1 MSMSEEEE
9 KKIYD
14 VINDALLAL
23 CKEKPND
30 PVDFLSRKMLEL
42 IGVDPSEMVRNLNK
56 DRDTKVIDEVVISP
70 EKLAIQ
76 NLKKDFYKNY
86 KIIEEISINNY
97 LVEDLNLGDSNG
109 QKCARIIDKSLND
122 TLMSDRAIT
131 TLVKLSHP
139 NLVKIMEILEDDKYY
154 YIIYDYCPGKD
165 LFTYF
170 YNNREN
176 LNENLVRKSLTQILS
191 AISYLHR
198 SGVIYKNIVP
208 SKILVYNS
216 EFDPNDIQVKLGD
229 LINNTESFSRKTYI
243 YKGFGNTIQDP
254 LFVAPEFIEKKY
266 NNKVDIWG
274 VGMIAYL
281 LFVGEPPFKGNRHE
295 IIYQISNK
303 KIEYPPELDE
313 TKKDL
318 LKKML
323 YKNPNERYDA
333 DELLKEEYFHVDQN
347 EEGGEEEEGKKVENT
362 DDKTFF
368 HVINSMCNFTIGKN
382 LRRSVI
388 SYIIAR
394 KLYKENVG
402 KLRKIFENLDKN
414 HNGYIEK
421 DELLKEYKIYFP
433 GTTEKQLKIINTF
446 LESADVNNNG
456 KIDYAEFLTSMNL
469 GNKELSEQTLKEVF
483 NFYDYNKNGVIEAS
497 DIREIFED
505 TGLSDQQIH
514 EIIDDVD
521 MNQDRKLFFDEFY
534 NLIIGTF

>member
-14 VINDALLAL
+14 VINDALLSL

-30 PVDFLSRKMLEL
+30 PVDFLSRKMLGL
-42 IGVDPSEMVRNLNK
+42 IGVDPSEIIRKVSK
-56 DRDTKVIDEVVISP
+56 DRDNKMIDDVLITP

-76 NLKKDFYKNY
+76 NLKKNFYKNY

-97 LVEDLNLGDSNG
+97 LVEDINLGDT
-109 QKCARIIDKSLND
+109 KCARIIDKSLNE
-122 TLMSDRAIT
+122 TLMSDRAIS

-139 NLVKIMEILEDDKYY
+139 NLVKIIELLEDDKYF
-154 YIIYDYCPGKD
+154 YIVYDYCPGKD

-176 LNENLVRKSLTQILS
+176 LNENLVRKSLNQILS
-191 AISYLHR
+191 ALSYLHR
-198 SGVIYKNIVP
+198 SGVIYKNLVP

-229 LINNTESFSRKTYI
+229 LVNNTEYFSRKSFT

-254 LFVAPEFIEKKY
+254 LFIAPEFIEKKY

-274 VGMIAYL
+274 VGMLAYL
-281 LFVGEPPFKGNRHE
+281 LFVGEPPFKGNKHE

-303 KIEYPPELDE
+303 KIEYPPDLDE

-333 DELLKEEYFHVDQN
+333 DELLKEEYFHIDQN
-347 EEGGEEEEGKKVENT
+347 EEGGEEEEGKKVNNNK
-362 DDKTFF
+362 DDKEFF
-368 HVINSMCNFTIGKN
+368 HVINSMCNFTVGKN
-382 LRRSVI
+382 LRKSVI

-394 KLYKENVG
+394 KLYKENDV
-402 KLRKIFENLDKN
+402 KLRKIFESLDDD
-414 HNGYIEK
+414 HNGFIEK
-421 DELLKEYKIYFP
+421 DELLKEYKNYFP
-433 GTTEKQLKIINTF
+433 GTTEKQLKVINTF

-483 NFYDYNKNGVIEAS
+483 NFYDYDKNGFIEAS

-521 MNQDRKLFFDEFY
+521 LNQDRKLSFDEFY
-534 NLIIGTF
+534 NIITGSF

>member
-14 VINDALLAL
+14 VINDALLSL

-42 IGVDPSEMVRNLNK
+42 IGVDSSEIIRRVSK
-56 DRDTKVIDEVVISP
+56 DRDNKMIDDVLISP

-76 NLKKDFYKNY
+76 NLKKNFYKNY

-97 LVEDLNLGDSNG
+97 LVEDINLGDT
-109 QKCARIIDKSLND
+109 KCARIIDKSINE

-139 NLVKIMEILEDDKYY
+139 NLVKIIELLEDDKYF
-154 YIIYDYCPGKD
+154 YIVYDYCPGKD

-176 LNENLVRKSLTQILS
+176 LNENLVRKSLNQILS
-191 AISYLHR
+191 ALSYLHR
-198 SGVIYKNIVP
+198 SGVIYKNLVP

-229 LINNTESFSRKTYI
+229 LVNNTEYFSRKSFT

-254 LFVAPEFIEKKY
+254 LFIAPEFIEKKY

-274 VGMIAYL
+274 VGMLAYL
-281 LFVGEPPFKGNRHE
+281 LFVGEPPFKGNKHE

-303 KIEYPPELDE
+303 KIEYPPDLDE

-333 DELLKEEYFHVDQN
+333 DELLKEEYFHIDQN
-347 EEGGEEEEGKKVENT
+347 EEGGEEEEGKKVNNNK
-362 DDKTFF
+362 DDKEFF
-368 HVINSMCNFTIGKN
+368 HVINSMCNFTVGKN
-382 LRRSVI
+382 LRKSVI

-394 KLYKENVG
+394 KLYKENDG
-402 KLRKIFENLDKN
+402 KLRKIFESLDN
-414 HNGYIEK
+414 DNNGFIEK
-421 DELLKEYKIYFP
+421 DELLKEYKNYFP
-433 GTTEKQLKIINTF
+433 GTTEKQLKVINTF

-483 NFYDYNKNGVIEAS
+483 NFYDYDKNGFIEAS

-521 MNQDRKLFFDEFY
+521 LNQDRKLSFDEFY
-534 NLIIGTF
+534 NIITGSF